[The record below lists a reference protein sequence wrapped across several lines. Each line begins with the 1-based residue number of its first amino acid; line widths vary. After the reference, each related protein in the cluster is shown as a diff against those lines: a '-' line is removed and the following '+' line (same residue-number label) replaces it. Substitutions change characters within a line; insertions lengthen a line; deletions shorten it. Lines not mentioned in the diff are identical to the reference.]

1 MRGIVLDIEEELET
15 LCIFS
20 DFEKE
25 WILNQLEKK
34 IED

>member
-1 MRGIVLDIEEELET
+1 LDLKEELET

-20 DFEKE
+20 DFEKD

>member
-1 MRGIVLDIEEELET
+1 LDLKKELET

-20 DFEKE
+20 DFEKD